1 MVSYDSLLLSHRKAP
16 CTTLKKVPSPLALLT
31 EKKVDLS
38 QDFPQ
43 QRQSAQG
50 RLMLS

>member
-1 MVSYDSLLLSHRKAP
+1 MASYDYLLLSHRKAP
-16 CTTLKKVPSPLALLT
+16 CMPMKKVPSPLALPT
-31 EKKVDLS
+31 EEKADLS

-43 QRQSAQG
+43 PRQSPQG